1 MLESLLSKIR
11 EETVQARTQMYD
23 ILSLLRRR
31 GVTSGLL
38 AFGYGRCEV
47 MFWVGKEEIFRCI
60 SEKYDLLLG
69 DPINMSELLR
79 SVIHIDFPD
88 TKSIHTFIFT
98 EKGIE
103 IRGRDSNGI
112 IRYTPFD
119 ISELL
124 FELKFEGMK

>member
-1 MLESLLSKIR
+1 MEELFLSKIR

-23 ILSLLRRR
+23 ILSMLRRR

-38 AFGYGRCEV
+38 TFGYGRCEV

-69 DPINMSELLR
+69 EPINMSELLR
-79 SVIHIDFPD
+79 SVIHIAFPD
-88 TKSIHTFIFT
+88 TKSVHTFIFT
-98 EKGIE
+98 ENGIE

-124 FELKFEGMK
+124 FELKFEGTE

>member
-38 AFGYGRCEV
+38 TFGYGRCEV

-69 DPINMSELLR
+69 EPINMSELLR
-79 SVIHIDFPD
+79 SVIHIPFPD

-103 IRGRDSNGI
+103 IRGRDSNGSI
-112 IRYTPFD
+112 CYTPFD